1 MAKIK
6 KDEIFALVD
15 EKLKECK
22 EEMQIEAELTVCKF
36 ILSLIRDITNE
47 VKTLDDLDTFICA
60 MIENRERHRQGTE
73 EILLIGM
80 NKKARGEE

>member
-1 MAKIK
+1 MAK

-15 EKLKECK
+15 ERLNEHK
-22 EEMQIEAELTVCKF
+22 EEMRIEAELTVCKF

-60 MIENRERHRQGTE
+60 MIKNRERNLQDE
-73 EILLIGM
+73 
-80 NKKARGEE
+80 GEENEEK

>member
-1 MAKIK
+1 MAKVK

-15 EKLKECK
+15 EKLNKCK

-36 ILSLIRDITNE
+36 ILTLIRDITNE

-60 MIENRERHRQGTE
+60 MINNRERNLQDERDAE
-73 EILLIGM
+73 
-80 NKKARGEE
+80 K

>member
-1 MAKIK
+1 MAKVK

-15 EKLKECK
+15 EKLNKCK

-36 ILSLIRDITNE
+36 ILTLIRDITNE

-60 MIENRERHRQGTE
+60 MINNRERNLQDEREVEG
-73 EILLIGM
+73 
-80 NKKARGEE
+80 